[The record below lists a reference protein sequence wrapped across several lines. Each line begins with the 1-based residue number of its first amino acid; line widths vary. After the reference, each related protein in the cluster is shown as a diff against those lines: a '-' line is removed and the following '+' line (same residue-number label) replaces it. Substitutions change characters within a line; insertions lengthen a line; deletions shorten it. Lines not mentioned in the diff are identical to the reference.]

1 MIKQWMILS
10 SCALLMACASSPEQP
25 KPAASTPT
33 ASTSKWDDS
42 YGGVDKSYDTNL
54 LKLRSEIAPRFQ
66 QLTYQDSVT
75 GRSMAYNLYIPKGYQ
90 PGKSYP
96 LIMFIAD
103 ASTVGRGVKA
113 PLMQGYGGIIWAT
126 DESQSKHPAFVLV
139 PSFAGPQ
146 WAVNDNWQVS
156 DEVGIATRLLKDTL
170 AHYNIDRN
178 RVYTTG
184 QSMGGMISFYLN
196 VTEPNLFAAS
206 MFVGSQ
212 WDTKVLSP
220 LAHDR
225 FLYIVS
231 AGDPKASVGMRDL
244 GGLLTSLGA
253 KYGQTEFSAMLPQS
267 EQNALTQKLLD
278 KGAPI
283 NFIEFT
289 PKTVA
294 PLAYQQGNGQM
305 FEHMYAFDH
314 AYLLEPARDWL
325 FKQTRAK

>member
-1 MIKQWMILS
+1 MIKQLIIFPA
-10 SCALLMACASSPEQP
+10 CALLMACASSPEQP

-42 YGGVDKSYDTNL
+42 YGGVYKSYDTNL

-126 DESQSKHPAFVLV
+126 DESQAKHPAFVLV

-146 WAVNDNWQVS
+146 WATNDDWQVS

-196 VTEPNLFAAS
+196 VTEPHLFAAS

-225 FLYIVS
+225 FLYVVS

-244 GGLLTSLGA
+244 GGLLTSLST
-253 KYGQTEFSAMLPQS
+253 KYAQTEFSAALPQS
-267 EQNALTQKLLD
+267 EQNALTQKLLN
-278 KGAPI
+278 KGLPI
-283 NFIEFT
+283 NFIQFT

-294 PLAYQQGNGQM
+294 PPAYQGNGQM
-305 FEHMYAFDH
+305 FEHMYSFDH

-325 FKQTRAK
+325 FQQSRAK